1 MDGTFSIRVDTNPNE
16 YLFTGP
22 GFRVDGYGNISWLQD
37 VADVSV
43 AMARAINRL
52 CEIKE
57 QSGGMSQEE
66 RQEMFDNAVNDF
78 FDHYW
83 GGVVDTITGTA
94 VRTENRA
101 EVNVTI
107 QVRRGATHTTLIGNL
122 SPGGNIVSIPND
134 VWDAATSGASCP
146 MELASRILEDDRI
159 RLAIRHPVS
168 PVDNDSVR
176 DNIIQTS
183 QGLPAQ
189 RSAHRNPDTNNTG
202 PGGSVDL
209 DSRVLGAIN
218 VIAEVYG
225 DVFVSSLAGALH
237 SATSFHYQGRAVD
250 MTYIDNRRVG
260 TDFAGRDVDDFVV
273 LGLGLGA
280 TQVWGPG
287 FDPFTGHDDH
297 FHLGW
302 PARPARPE

>member
-1 MDGTFSIRVDTNPNE
+1 M
-16 YLFTGP
+16 
-22 GFRVDGYGNISWLQD
+22 
-37 VADVSV
+37 ADVSV

-78 FDHYW
+78 LDHYRQNNL
-83 GGVVDTITGTA
+83 GDLVETRTGTA
-94 VRTENRA
+94 VRTDGTR
-101 EVNVTI
+101 VNVTI
-107 QVRRGATHTTLIGNL
+107 QVHRGATHTTLIGNL
-122 SPGGNIVSIPND
+122 SPGGNIVTIPND
-134 VWDAATSGASCP
+134 VWDAATSGSSCP
-146 MELASRILEDDRI
+146 VELASRILEDDRI
-159 RLAIRHPVS
+159 RLATEHPESEVQS
-168 PVDNDSVR
+168 DSVWH
-176 DNIIQTS
+176 NITQTS

-189 RSAHRNPDTNNTG
+189 RSYYENTRTNNTG

-209 DSRVLGAIN
+209 DSRVLDAMN

-225 DVFVSSLAGALH
+225 DVLVSSLAGALH
-237 SATSFHYQGRAVD
+237 SATSYHYQGRAAD

-260 TDFAGRDVDDFVV
+260 TDFAGSDVDDFVV
-273 LGLGLGA
+273 MALGLGA

-287 FDPFTGHDDH
+287 FDPVGGHGNH

-302 PARPARPE
+302 PAVR